1 MLETKNLKYKNSK
14 KRNVWN
20 WGLHMRESW
29 AAFSLQAHKHIVK
42 EHSSDPHSLACLV
55 HGTLA
60 TVSESM

>member
-1 MLETKNLKYKNSK
+1 M
-14 KRNVWN
+14 RNVWN

-29 AAFSLQAHKHIVK
+29 AAFLLQTHKHIVK
-42 EHSSDPHSLACLV
+42 EHSSDPHNLACLV